1 MATQTSSLT
10 FTPLL
15 AAALAALTWTPL
27 HAQSLHP
34 AQLDAGESS
43 PVVRSLR
50 RGDPNFRSA
59 PPATS
64 RSLAD
69 AFAFPAPAPAAPA
82 APATPAAPEP
92 PATPAATTSSGE
104 VEPVVLGRERWN
116 EGAPPASPSATPAPT
131 TAGIQELP
139 PIETQQ
145 PKPDKELLPLKPPT
159 IPPAVHL
166 HRNFEGKLI
175 LKTRT
180 LGYEKDFPYQL
191 LNSNGKRLAFVD
203 VDGVRAAD
211 PLAFRDHRVTIL
223 GKLEPIEEGSKN
235 LIIRARLIRQRD

>member
-1 MATQTSSLT
+1 MATQTTSLT
-10 FTPLL
+10 FSPAL
-15 AAALAALTWTPL
+15 AAALAVLTCAPL

-50 RGDPNFRSA
+50 RGDSNFRSA
-59 PPATS
+59 PPNAS
-64 RSLAD
+64 QSLAD
-69 AFAFPAPAPAAPA
+69 AFALPAPAAPA
-82 APATPAAPEP
+82 ATALTVAP
-92 PATPAATTSSGE
+92 PATPPATTGSDE
-104 VEPVVLGRERWN
+104 VEPVVLGRDRWN
-116 EGAPPASPSATPAPT
+116 EGAPPAPPSAPPSPT
-131 TAGIQELP
+131 TGAIQELP

-145 PKPDKELLPLKPPT
+145 PKPDQELLPLKPPT

-203 VDGVRAAD
+203 VDGVRAVD